1 MASRFDVIADALLN
15 EYWRLNPVEA
25 TNAGIYKY
33 NHALP
38 DWSEAGQAARQSWR
52 NRYQQIL
59 SQPAIATT
67 VSEELDR
74 KVVLAELAYFQIET
88 EWQWLSKA
96 PAFYVE
102 EAMNGLNYLLSR
114 PDPTL
119 DQAEKDEQLLSRL
132 SQVPDLLSQ
141 GQANLRPELVPPEF
155 VEIGLV
161 AVRGA
166 YNFVLGLELPGL
178 TGAEDLRSRVLF
190 ALLSYEEFVRKE
202 LKPSGTFATGPELF
216 ERILRERHGLN
227 MTPQQLYDLGDQTAR
242 ELQGRLESQAHQ
254 IDTSRT
260 WQQIVEGL
268 KADHPTRE
276 TLLQAYWDEATKAKA
291 FVEQKEL
298 VRIPAGDV
306 FEVRSTA
313 SFLRATMPLGHFE
326 QTPPFSPTDNLG
338 VLYITP
344 IDSTLTE
351 ERQQELLAAH
361 CYTAVRAIC
370 LHETFPGHH
379 LQLWRAKLE
388 GSPIRR
394 QFRSTLFV
402 EGWALY
408 CEELME
414 EAGFFDTPALSL
426 WQLKNSMWRAVRMML
441 DAGLHTGQ
449 LNLDT
454 ATRLLVE
461 RAGLEPNTAR
471 GENLRYTTSPTQP
484 SSYMLGRNRIVELRK
499 QYQIGQGQAFKVADF
514 HDRLLA
520 FSSIS
525 PAFIPNDLNLA

>member
-1 MASRFDVIADALLN
+1 MATQFETNATAFLE

-25 TNAGIYKY
+25 TNAGVYRY
-33 NHALP
+33 NNLLP
-38 DWSEAGQAARQSWR
+38 DWSDSGQAERESWR
-52 NRYQQIL
+52 KRYKEIF
-59 SQPAIATT
+59 SQPGMAA
-67 VSEELDR
+67 SAAEELDR
-74 KVVLAELAYFQIET
+74 KIALAELAYFEIEE
-88 EWQWLSKA
+88 EWQWLCKA

-102 EAMNGLNYLLSR
+102 EGMSGINYLLSR
-114 PDPTL
+114 PDPASS
-119 DQAEKDEQLLSRL
+119 QAEKDEQFLSRL
-132 SQVPDLLSQ
+132 SLVPALLAQ
-141 GQANLRPELVPPEF
+141 GKANLRSELVPPEF

-161 AVRGA
+161 AGNGA
-166 YNFVLGLELPGL
+166 YNFIKGLELPSL
-178 TGAEDLRSRVLF
+178 AGAEEIRGQVLG
-190 ALLSYEEFVRKE
+190 ALAGYEDFIRHEI
-202 LKPSGTFATGPELF
+202 KPGGTFATGPELF
-216 ERILRERHGLN
+216 ERILRERHGLDL
-227 MTPQQLYDLGDQTAR
+227 TPRQLYDLGDQTAR
-242 ELQGRLESQAHQ
+242 ELQGRLESLARQ
-254 IDTSRT
+254 IDPTQS

-268 KADHPTRE
+268 KAAHPTRD
-276 TLLQAYWDEATKAKA
+276 TLLQTYWDEAIKAKS
-291 FVEQKEL
+291 FVEAKQL
-298 VRIPAGDV
+298 VRIPAGDI
-306 FEVRSTA
+306 FEVRPTA

-344 IDSTLTE
+344 VDPALPES
-351 ERQQELLAAH
+351 RQQELLAAH
-361 CYTAVRAIC
+361 CFTAVRAIC

-388 GSPIRR
+388 ASPIRK

-414 EAGFFDTPALSL
+414 EAGFFDTPALSI

-441 DAGLHTGQ
+441 DTGLHTGQ
-449 LNLDT
+449 LSLDE

-499 QYQIGQGQAFKVADF
+499 LYQAKQNQDFQVADF

-520 FSSIS
+520 YSSAS
-525 PAFIPNDLNLA
+525 PAFIPDDL

>member
-1 MASRFDVIADALLN
+1 MATQFEGVANAFLE

-25 TNAGIYKY
+25 TDAGVYRYNA
-33 NHALP
+33 ALP
-38 DWSEAGQAARQSWR
+38 DYSKVGQAARHDWR
-52 NRYQQIL
+52 RRYQEVF
-59 SQPAIATT
+59 SQPGLAATAW
-67 VSEELDR
+67 EELDR
-74 KVVLAELAYFQIET
+74 KVALAELAYFEIED
-88 EWQWLSKA
+88 EWQWLRRAS
-96 PAFYVE
+96 AFYVE

-114 PDPTL
+114 PDPAAS
-119 DQAEKDEQLLSRL
+119 QAEKDEQLLSRL
-132 SQVPDLLSQ
+132 AQVPTLLGQ
-141 GQANLRPELVPPEF
+141 GQANLRPKLVPPEF

-166 YNFVLGLELPGL
+166 ITFIKTLPLPEREGTEDVREKVL
-178 TGAEDLRSRVLF
+178 A
-190 ALLSYEEFVRKE
+190 ALEEFEGFIKQI
-202 LKPSGTFATGPELF
+202 KPGGVFATGPDLF
-216 ERILRERHGLN
+216 ERILRQRHGLDL
-227 MTPQQLYDLGDQTAR
+227 TPRQLYDLGDRTAR
-242 ELQGRLESQAHQ
+242 ELQGRLETLARR
-254 IDTSRT
+254 IDPSRT
-260 WQQIVEGL
+260 WQQIVEDL
-268 KADHPTRE
+268 KAAHPTRD
-276 TLLQAYWDEATKAKA
+276 TLLQTYWDEALKAKSY
-291 FVEQKEL
+291 VEAKEL

-306 FEVRSTA
+306 FEVRPTA

-344 IDSTLTE
+344 VDPALPES
-351 ERQQELLAAH
+351 RQQELLAAH
-361 CYTAVRAIC
+361 CFTAVRAIC

-388 GSPIRR
+388 GSPIRK

-414 EAGFFDTPALSL
+414 EAGFFDTPALGI

-441 DAGLHTGQ
+441 DTGLHTGQ
-449 LNLDT
+449 LSLDE

-484 SSYMLGRNRIVELRK
+484 SSYMLGRNRIVELRRLYEAK
-499 QYQIGQGQAFKVADF
+499 QGQNFQVADF

-520 FSSIS
+520 YGSAS
-525 PAFIPNDLNLA
+525 PAFIPDDL

>member
-1 MASRFDVIADALLN
+1 MATQFEATASAFLE

-25 TNAGIYKY
+25 TNAGIYRY

-38 DWSEAGQAARQSWR
+38 DWSEAGQAARLDWR
-52 NRYQQIL
+52 KRYQAL
-59 SQPAIATT
+59 FAGPGLASNA
-67 VSEELDR
+67 SEELDR
-74 KVVLAELAYFQIET
+74 KVALAELAYFEIEE
-88 EWQWLSKA
+88 EWQWLRKA

-102 EAMNGLNYLLSR
+102 EAMSGINYLLSR
-114 PDPTL
+114 PDPASS
-119 DQAEKDEQLLSRL
+119 QAEKDEQLVSRL
-132 SQVPDLLSQ
+132 SQVPTLLEQ
-141 GQANLRPELVPPEF
+141 GKANLRAELVPPEF
-155 VEIGLV
+155 IEIGLV
-161 AVRGA
+161 AVRGGA
-166 YNFVLGLELPGL
+166 TFIKGLDLSSIP
-178 TGAEDLRSRVLF
+178 GAEDVRVQ
-190 ALLSYEEFVRKE
+190 ALAALAEYEAFVRQVQ
-202 LKPSGTFATGPELF
+202 PGGSFATGPELF
-216 ERILRERHGLN
+216 ERILRERHGLDL
-227 MTPQQLYDLGDQTAR
+227 TPAQLYDLGDRTAR
-242 ELQGRLESQAHQ
+242 ELQGRLEALARQ
-254 IDTSRT
+254 IDPSRT
-260 WQQIVEGL
+260 WQQIVEEL
-268 KADHPTRE
+268 KAAHPTRD
-276 TLLQAYWDEATKAKA
+276 TLLQTYWDEAIKAKS
-291 FVEQKEL
+291 FVEAKEL

-306 FEVRSTA
+306 FEVRPTA

-344 IDSTLTE
+344 IDPTLTE
-351 ERQQELLAAH
+351 IRQQELLAAH
-361 CYTAVRAIC
+361 CFTAVRAIC

-394 QFRSTLFV
+394 QFRSTLYV

-414 EAGFFDTPALSL
+414 EAGFFDTPALSI

-441 DAGLHTGQ
+441 DTGLHTSQ
-449 LNLDT
+449 LTLDQ
-454 ATRLLVE
+454 ATQLLVE

-499 QYQIGQGQAFKVADF
+499 LYQAKHKEDFRVADF

-520 FSSIS
+520 YSSVS
-525 PAFIPNDLNLA
+525 PAFIPDDL

>member
-1 MASRFDVIADALLN
+1 MSTDFENLASNLLE

-25 TNAGIYKY
+25 TNAGIYRY

-38 DWSEAGQAARQSWR
+38 DWGEDDQAARQNWR
-52 NRYQQIL
+52 KQYQAALTQPGL
-59 SQPAIATT
+59 VLNASQ
-67 VSEELDR
+67 ELDR
-74 KVVLAELAYFQIET
+74 KVALAELAYFEIE
-88 EWQWLSKA
+88 EDWQWLNRA

-119 DQAEKDEQLLSRL
+119 PAAEKDDQLISRL
-132 SQVPDLLSQ
+132 GHVPALLAQ

-161 AVRGA
+161 AARGA
-166 YNFVLGLELPGL
+166 YNFVRTLELPMAAGV
-178 TGAEDLRSRVLF
+178 EDLRSKVLF
-190 ALLSYEEFVRKE
+190 ALLSYEEFIRKD
-202 LKPSGTFATGPELF
+202 LQPGGTFATGPELF
-216 ERILRERHGLN
+216 ERILRQRHGLDL
-227 MTPQQLYDLGDQTAR
+227 TPQQLYDLGDQTAR
-242 ELQGRLESQAHQ
+242 ELQGRLETLARR
-254 IDTSRT
+254 IDPSRS
-260 WQQIVEGL
+260 WLQIVEGL
-268 KADHPTRE
+268 KADHPTRDN
-276 TLLQAYWDEATKAKA
+276 LLQNYRDEAANARA
-291 FVEQKEL
+291 FVERKGL
-298 VRIPAGDV
+298 VRIPPGEV
-306 FEVRSTA
+306 FEVRPTA
-313 SFLRATMPLGHFE
+313 PFLRATLPLGEFRE
-326 QTPPFSPTDNLG
+326 TPPFSPTDNLG

-344 IDSTLTE
+344 VDPALPES
-351 ERQQELLAAH
+351 RQQELLSAH
-361 CYTAVRAIC
+361 CYTSARAIC

-388 GSPIRR
+388 GTPIRK
-394 QFRSTLFV
+394 QFRSTLYV

-441 DAGLHTGQ
+441 DTGLHTGQ
-449 LNLDT
+449 LSLDA
-454 ATRLLVE
+454 ATQLLVE

-499 QYQIGQGQAFKVADF
+499 LYQARQGQAYNVSDF

-520 FSSIS
+520 FSSVS
-525 PAFIPNDLNLA
+525 PAFIPDSLSL

>member
-1 MASRFDVIADALLN
+1 MATQFETIANAFLE

-25 TNAGIYKY
+25 TNAGVYRY
-33 NHALP
+33 NHLLP
-38 DWSEAGQAARQSWR
+38 DWSEAGQAARDNWR
-52 NRYQQIL
+52 KQYKAFF
-59 SQPAIATT
+59 SQPGIA
-67 VSEELDR
+67 SNAFEELDR
-74 KVVLAELAYFQIET
+74 QVALAELAYFEIEE
-88 EWQWLSKA
+88 EWQWLHKA

-114 PDPTL
+114 PDPASS
-119 DQAEKDEQLLSRL
+119 QAEKDEQLLGRL
-132 SQVPDLLSQ
+132 SQVPVLLGQ
-141 GQANLRPELVPPEF
+141 GRANLRAELVPPEF

-161 AVRGA
+161 AARGA
-166 YNFVLGLELPGL
+166 YNFIKTLALPALPGI
-178 TGAEDLRSRVLF
+178 EDVRGQVLA
-190 ALLSYEEFVRKE
+190 ALNSFEEFVRQE
-202 LKPSGTFATGPELF
+202 IKPGGSFATGPELF
-216 ERILRERHGLN
+216 ERILRERHGLDL
-227 MTPQQLYDLGDQTAR
+227 TPRQLYDLGDQTAR
-242 ELQGRLESQAHQ
+242 ELQGRLETLARQ
-254 IDTSRT
+254 IDPSRT
-260 WQQIVEGL
+260 WLQIVEDL
-268 KADHPTRE
+268 KAAHPTRA
-276 TLLQAYWDEATKAKA
+276 TLLQTYWDEALKAKS
-291 FVEQKEL
+291 FVEAKEL

-306 FEVRSTA
+306 FEVRPTA

-344 IDSTLTE
+344 IDPELPES
-351 ERQQELLAAH
+351 RQQELLSAH
-361 CYTAVRAIC
+361 CFTAVRAIC

-388 GSPIRR
+388 GSPIRK

-414 EAGFFDTPALSL
+414 EAGFFDTPALSI

-441 DAGLHTGQ
+441 DTGLHTGQ
-449 LNLDT
+449 LSLDE
-454 ATRLLVE
+454 ATQLLVE

-499 QYQIGQGQAFKVADF
+499 LYQAKQKQDYQVADF

-520 FSSIS
+520 YGSAS
-525 PAFIPNDLNLA
+525 PAFIPDDI

>member
-1 MASRFDVIADALLN
+1 MATRFDVIAQALLD
-15 EYWRLNPVEA
+15 EYWQLNPVEA
-25 TNAGIYKY
+25 TNAGIYRY
-33 NHALP
+33 NNALP

-52 NRYQQIL
+52 SRYRDIL
-59 SQPAIATT
+59 SKPEIATT
-67 VSEELDR
+67 ISEELDR
-74 KVVLAELAYFQIET
+74 KVALAELAYFQIEE
-88 EWQWLSKA
+88 EWQWINRS
-96 PAFYVE
+96 PGFYVE
-102 EAMNGLNYLLSR
+102 EAMSGINYLLSR

-119 DQAEKDEQLLSRL
+119 SQAERDEQLFRRL
-132 SQVPDLLSQ
+132 SQVPGLLAQ

-155 VEIGLV
+155 IEIGLV

-166 YNFVLGLELPGL
+166 YSFIQGLELPARAE
-178 TGAEDLRSRVLF
+178 AEDWRGKVL
-190 ALLSYEEFVRKE
+190 ASLESYESFAQGIN
-202 LKPSGTFATGPELF
+202 PGGTFATGPELF
-216 ERILRERHGLN
+216 ERILRERHGLDL
-227 MTPQQLYDLGDQTAR
+227 TPRQLYDLGDQTAR
-242 ELQGRLESQAHQ
+242 ELQGRLESLARQ
-254 IDTSRT
+254 IDPSQT

-268 KADHPTRE
+268 KADHPARD
-276 TLLQAYWDEATKAKA
+276 TLLKAYWDEATRAKA
-291 FVEQKEL
+291 FVEQQEL
-298 VRIPAGDV
+298 VRKPAGDV
-306 FEVRSTA
+306 FEVRPTA

-344 IDSTLTE
+344 VDPNLPET
-351 ERQQELLAAH
+351 RQQELLSAH

-379 LQLWRAKLE
+379 LQLWRAKLQ
-388 GSPIRR
+388 GSPIRK

-441 DAGLHTGQ
+441 DTGLHTGQ
-449 LNLDT
+449 LNLNT

-461 RAGLEPNTAR
+461 RAGLEPDTAR

-499 QYQIGQGQAFKVADF
+499 LYQAKQGQTFNLADF

-520 FSSIS
+520 FSSVS
-525 PAFIPNDLNLA
+525 PAFIPDNLSLVD

>member
-1 MASRFDVIADALLN
+1 MATRFDVIADALLN
-15 EYWRLNPVEA
+15 EYWQLNPVEA
-25 TNAGIYKY
+25 TNAGIYRH
-33 NHALP
+33 NHVLP

-52 NRYQQIL
+52 KRYQQL
-59 SQPAIATT
+59 LAQPEIATT
-67 VSEELDR
+67 FSEELDR
-74 KVVLAELAYFQIET
+74 KVALAELAYFEIEE
-88 EWQWLSKA
+88 EWQWLRKA
-96 PAFYVE
+96 PGFYVE
-102 EAMNGLNYLLSR
+102 EAMSGINYLLSR

-119 DQAEKDEQLLSRL
+119 SQAEKDEQLFGRL
-132 SQVPDLLSQ
+132 GQVPGLLAQ
-141 GQANLRPELVPPEF
+141 GQANIRPELVAPEF

-166 YNFVLGLELPGL
+166 SNFVRGLELPAGA
-178 TGAEDLRSRVLF
+178 GAEDLRGKILA
-190 ALLSYEEFVRKE
+190 ALQDYEEFIKGI
-202 LKPSGTFATGPELF
+202 KSGGTFATGPELF
-216 ERILRERHGLN
+216 ERILRERHGLDL
-227 MTPQQLYDLGDQTAR
+227 TPKQLYDLGDQTAR
-242 ELQGRLESQAHQ
+242 ELQGRLETLARQ
-254 IDTSRT
+254 IDSTQT

-268 KADHPTRE
+268 KADHPTRD
-276 TLLQAYWDEATKAKA
+276 TLLQAYWDEAKKAKA
-291 FVEQKEL
+291 FVEQKNL
-298 VRIPAGDV
+298 VRIPAGDI
-306 FEVRSTA
+306 FEVRPTA

-344 IDSTLTE
+344 IDPSLPE
-351 ERQQELLAAH
+351 SRQQELLAAH

-370 LHETFPGHH
+370 LHEAFPGHH

-394 QFRSTLFV
+394 QFRSTLYV
-402 EGWALY
+402 EGWGLY

-441 DAGLHTGQ
+441 DTGLHTGQ
-449 LNLDT
+449 LSLDT
-454 ATRLLVE
+454 ATQLLVE

-499 QYQIGQGQAFKVADF
+499 LYQASQGQSFNVADF

-520 FSSIS
+520 FSSVS
-525 PAFIPNDLNLA
+525 PAFIPDDLKLS